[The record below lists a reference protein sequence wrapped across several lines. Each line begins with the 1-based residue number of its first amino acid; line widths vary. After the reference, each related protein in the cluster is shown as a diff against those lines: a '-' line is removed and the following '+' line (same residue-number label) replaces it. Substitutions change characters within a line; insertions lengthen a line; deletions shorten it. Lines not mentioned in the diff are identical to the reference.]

1 MFKLAKKE
9 QISIEKTVES
19 KIEIPEDLAKEL
31 NQVPKEDLQLI
42 FSRMLRM
49 KLPVLFKE
57 KIRRKGFSYTDA
69 TTILAMKQYKL
80 GFLLS
85 FDQRTFQ
92 GLVPKIIGQKYWA
105 SLPEEERGK
114 MLKLAQNY
122 LPRLK

>member
-31 NQVPKEDLQLI
+31 NQIPKEDLQLI
-42 FSRMLRM
+42 FFSRMLRM

-69 TTILAMKQYKL
+69 ITILAMKQYRL
-80 GFLLS
+80 GFILS
-85 FDQRTFQ
+85 FDQLAFQ
-92 GLVPKIIGQKYWA
+92 ELVPKIIEPIIG
-105 SLPEEERGK
+105 
-114 MLKLAQNY
+114 
-122 LPRLK
+122 PRYQRKNETRC